1 MTTDCAVGVVFL
13 RPLEQNRTT
22 PINFLRVS
30 AWSAR
35 TGSWYTV
42 WLCRTRAAYR
52 LRCPVQPRYR
62 PLQTGRILCVE
73 ELWKAIVL
81 GAVEGFTEFLP
92 ISSTGHLLVAARLLN
107 FQADMGGTFAIFIQL
122 GATLAMLLYFARDL
136 LAQARTVLHSRSV
149 QRLWLNVIIAFVPA
163 GLVGFFVHDW
173 IKEVLFVSP
182 YVVPITLIAGGI
194 LMFVVE
200 WYARDRV
207 RTTDAEL
214 LSHQQALAVGLA
226 QILALVPGVSRSGA
240 TIVGGMAAGIS
251 RPAATRFSFFLAIPT
266 MLIATTFDLVT
277 SVENISGS
285 DWVLLAAGT
294 ITAAV
299 TAWIA
304 IAWLLRYVANHTLA
318 LFGVYRIAIGSLIL
332 LLLLLG
338 VL

>member
-1 MTTDCAVGVVFL
+1 M
-13 RPLEQNRTT
+13 
-22 PINFLRVS
+22 
-30 AWSAR
+30 
-35 TGSWYTV
+35 
-42 WLCRTRAAYR
+42 
-52 LRCPVQPRYR
+52 
-62 PLQTGRILCVE
+62 E

-182 YVVPITLIAGGI
+182 YVVPTTLIAGGI

-240 TIVGGMAAGIS
+240 TIVGGMFAGIS
-251 RPAATRFSFFLAIPT
+251 RPAAMRFSFFLAIPT

-318 LFGVYRIAIGSLIL
+318 LFGIYRIAVGSLIL